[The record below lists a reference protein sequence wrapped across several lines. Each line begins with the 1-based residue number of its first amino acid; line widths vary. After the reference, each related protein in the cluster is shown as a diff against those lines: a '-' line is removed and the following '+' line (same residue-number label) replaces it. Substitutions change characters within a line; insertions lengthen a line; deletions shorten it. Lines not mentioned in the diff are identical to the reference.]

1 MGTASTTRNL
11 STWLEFYADLMKSNP
26 GLARWA
32 EASYEDLTK
41 VTKGHLD
48 KPDKF
53 ITTMATCSPFGA
65 IVVHGT
71 EGNVTILHHGTLY
84 SRGLGMN
91 PESIDSLSDRPW
103 TLARQELN
111 GIVPSHHSME
121 RRTASDEDHLALLV
135 SCRGSHHVVMNWNA
149 FGSVRVTLIL

>member
-1 MGTASTTRNL
+1 MASTTRTL
-11 STWLEFYADLMKSNP
+11 STWLEFYADLMNKSNP
-26 GLARWA
+26 GLATRWA

-84 SRGLGMN
+84 SRGLGMDPVVVFVSGN
-91 PESIDSLSDRPW
+91 RISSPFKTLDIAETVLPSDPG
-103 TLARQELN
+103 TLGQSR
-111 GIVPSHHSME
+111 
-121 RRTASDEDHLALLV
+121 LLV
-135 SCRGSHHVVMNWNA
+135 CIAMHKLGLPDKAR
-149 FGSVRVTLIL
+149 TKD